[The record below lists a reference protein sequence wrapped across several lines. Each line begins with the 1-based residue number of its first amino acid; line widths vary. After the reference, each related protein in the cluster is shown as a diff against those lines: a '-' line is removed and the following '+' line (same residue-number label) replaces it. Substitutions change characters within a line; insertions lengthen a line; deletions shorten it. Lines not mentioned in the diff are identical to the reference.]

1 MRGLCPVCE
10 KETAVD
16 LVRKE
21 ETIKV
26 RGELIPVHTPLFKC
40 SACKE
45 EFMDPKSSFD
55 PLDAAYREYRR
66 RHGMLQPEA
75 IKEFRIAHGLTQ
87 SELSQLLGWGTA
99 TLSRYENGALQDE
112 THEKAL
118 RLAMEPRNLLSLIKQ
133 TPGAISDAKRERLVK
148 EIGMI
153 EDERYTFEAVL
164 SEKLGRY
171 EPDILSG
178 YKKLDIHKLF
188 NTILYFCK
196 DGALKTKLNKLLFY
210 SDFKHF
216 KEYSVSITGARYA
229 HLPHGPVPD
238 NFELFFATM
247 MHEENLIKLEEETY
261 EGMDYIGEKYFS
273 LKDPNLSAFVESE
286 LRVLFE
292 VNDRFKG
299 MGSKAIRD
307 FSHDEKGYKETEN
320 SKLIS
325 YAYAADIRI

>member
-10 KETAVD
+10 KETMVD
-16 LVRKE
+16 LVRKD

-26 RGELIPVHTPLFKC
+26 RGELIPVHTSLFRC
-40 SACKE
+40 LSCRE

-55 PLDAAYREYRR
+55 PLDEAYREYRR

-75 IKEFRIAHGLTQ
+75 IKEFRITHGLTQ
-87 SELSQLLGWGTA
+87 SELSRLLGWGTA

-133 TPGAISDAKRERLVK
+133 TPDAIGDTKRQRLVK

-153 EDERYTFEAVL
+153 EDERYTFESVL

-178 YKKLDIHKLF
+178 YKKMDIDKLF
-188 NTILYFCK
+188 NAILYFCK

-238 NFELFFATM
+238 NFELFFGTM
-247 MHEENLIKLEEETY
+247 MHEEKLIRVEEETY
-261 EGMDYIGEKYFS
+261 EGTEYIGEKFIS
-273 LKDPNLSAFVESE
+273 LKSPNLSAFTESE
-286 LRVLFE
+286 LRVLFD
-292 VNDRFKG
+292 VSDRFKG

-307 FSHDEKGYKETEN
+307 FSHEEKGYKETQN
-320 SKLIS
+320 SNLIS
-325 YAYAADIRI
+325 YAYAAGLRI